1 MAIKDFLHAAE
12 KKMEKASKKRR
23 YDRANREC
31 EEQIDLMTAQAMCRG
46 KLEVCQRDFER
57 TIRQQSNAIREGE
70 AIDADTSIQE
80 QILFDAAVGYM
91 LVREAIYSLRSIN
104 SHHSISHAYDMMDL
118 ATKQMSG
125 KKSGLPL
132 KSIRSRNI
140 YGYVTSETAYQL
152 KCDVVSSFFDELR
165 ETGDIEDCLSRA
177 QRPGT
182 REATMRDSYTQDSNL
197 PDRDPDP
204 VYDSSSRADLGPQD
218 TDDVDFTFRG
228 NPMTKGIDYS
238 NGK

>member
-1 MAIKDFLHAAE
+1 MAIKDFFHAAE
-12 KKMEKASKKRR
+12 KKMEKAAKKHR
-23 YDRANREC
+23 YNQANRER
-31 EEQIDLMTAQAMCRG
+31 EDQIDLMTAQAMCRG

-57 TIRQQSNAIREGE
+57 TIRQQSNSIREGA

-80 QILFDAAVGYM
+80 QILFDAAVGYI

-104 SHHSISHAYDMMDL
+104 SHHSVSHAYDMMDL

-140 YGYVTSETAYQL
+140 YGYVTSETAYQI
-152 KCDVVSSFFDELR
+152 KCDVVSSFFDELI
-165 ETGDIEDCLSRA
+165 ETGDIEECLSRA

-182 REATMRDSYTQDSNL
+182 REANMRDSYTHDSDL
-197 PDRDPDP
+197 PARDPEP
-204 VYDSSSRADLGPQD
+204 VYDNSGRADVAPKD
-218 TDDVDFTFRG
+218 MEDVDFTFRG
-228 NPMTKGIDYS
+228 SPMTKGIDYS
-238 NGK
+238 GGK

>member
-1 MAIKDFLHAAE
+1 
-12 KKMEKASKKRR
+12 
-23 YDRANREC
+23 
-31 EEQIDLMTAQAMCRG
+31 MTAQAMCRG
-46 KLEVCQRDFER
+46 KLEVCKRDFER
-57 TIRQQSNAIREGE
+57 TIHQQSKAIREGE

-80 QILFDAAVGYM
+80 QILFDAAVGYI
-91 LVREAIYSLRSIN
+91 LVREAIFSLRSIN

-132 KSIRSRNI
+132 KSIRDRNI

-165 ETGDIEDCLSRA
+165 ETGDIEECLSHA

-182 REATMRDSYTQDSNL
+182 REANMRETYTQDTNL

-204 VYDSSSRADLGPQD
+204 TYDYNSRADLGPQD
-218 TDDVDFTFRG
+218 TEDVDFAFRD
-228 NPMTKGIDYS
+228 NPRGKGIDYS
-238 NGK
+238 KGE